1 MNEFTLLTRK
11 QCLNSDN
18 MLELLKKRGT
28 IAPITDFSIL
38 LGGYVNG
45 NYHYNN
51 SNSLEDRAGCY
62 WTISET
68 LTGNACLVNVTGE
81 IDFEDANEQYI
92 GNRPVIPYSSIS
104 NMASN
109 IVKATDEII
118 EIEYGEYPQKVASK
132 NLQVDLEDAYIK
144 NQINIQKTGKTYTI
158 DLINVEDLNKE
169 LKPQIIE
176 EYEYDKKKYVRV
188 KNKSHYDREEITLSN
203 GEKYKN
209 EDYVWVEVQP
219 IKWLIDKNKD
229 TAISEKILFAGIQ
242 FDNKEEYDGNF
253 TNTNLKKFMNNYFSK
268 EIKRQQHKK
277 TNNENKKHN
286 IDLMFLTEEQ
296 CFDSSRKLEILE
308 KRGTIAPITD
318 FSILLGGYVSND
330 YYNNGNSLEDR
341 SGIYWTSSNDK
352 DKDARVVLMNG
363 LFFDYSVRNRYVG
376 ARPALPY
383 SSIRNISS
391 NGVRGRDG
399 ILEVEYGEYPQK
411 VASKRLQDE
420 LERAYNYNQSSIRKT
435 GKTYTTDSRK
445 CDAYDEKFN
454 AQVIEEYSFDDGK
467 KYVRVKANLNYDDGE
482 FKLSNGERY
491 KDGDYVWV
499 EVQPI
504 KWLIDE
510 KSDIALS
517 ERLLFAGVQFKHER
531 NYKGDFRTTDIKEFM
546 DRYLSKD
553 IIPSFS
559 KELTPE
565 EKEQY
570 EEEQKRLEKR
580 KNPYELNFGQVSEED
595 IIKGAIESG
604 VAVFLHGPSS
614 EGKSARVKQIDPDC
628 VIIYLRNATPESLNG
643 KSVYNSETGE
653 MIDVKP
659 TWLKKLEDRCEKE
672 PNKNHIVFLD
682 EITNALPSIQGI
694 AFNIVLDREVNGI
707 WQLPKNARIVAAGN
721 DMNDSLAANQL
732 AEPLFNRFAHVYIKT
747 SVESW
752 LKWASEHN
760 IHPAIY
766 AYIAY
771 KKGESLRS
779 KYDGE
784 KPNADPRKWE
794 MASKMLYKTGQP
806 EMLRAL
812 IGEDITKEFIEFC
825 NQQVI
830 TLEDVLNDNY
840 TESDLQMNTSALYAT
855 TVGLTQVDEENFE
868 KVREFVSKLGQEFC
882 AIFDTMWMKGDE
894 KRMEIVTETR
904 LEKSIGGKRL

>member
-1 MNEFTLLTRK
+1 MNDFT
-11 QCLNSDN
+11 
-18 MLELLKKRGT
+18 
-28 IAPITDFSIL
+28 
-38 LGGYVNG
+38 
-45 NYHYNN
+45 
-51 SNSLEDRAGCY
+51 
-62 WTISET
+62 
-68 LTGNACLVNVTGE
+68 
-81 IDFEDANEQYI
+81 
-92 GNRPVIPYSSIS
+92 
-104 NMASN
+104 
-109 IVKATDEII
+109 
-118 EIEYGEYPQKVASK
+118 
-132 NLQVDLEDAYIK
+132 
-144 NQINIQKTGKTYTI
+144 
-158 DLINVEDLNKE
+158 
-169 LKPQIIE
+169 
-176 EYEYDKKKYVRV
+176 
-188 KNKSHYDREEITLSN
+188 
-203 GEKYKN
+203 
-209 EDYVWVEVQP
+209 
-219 IKWLIDKNKD
+219 
-229 TAISEKILFAGIQ
+229 
-242 FDNKEEYDGNF
+242 
-253 TNTNLKKFMNNYFSK
+253 
-268 EIKRQQHKK
+268 
-277 TNNENKKHN
+277 
-286 IDLMFLTEEQ
+286 FLTEEQ

-318 FSILLGGYVSND
+318 FSILLGGYVSD
-330 YYNNGNSLEDR
+330 DYYYNNGNSLEDR
-341 SGIYWTSSNDK
+341 SGWYWTSSDDK
-352 DKDARVVLMNG
+352 DNDVRVVR
-363 LFFDYSVRNRYVG
+363 FDGSRTHSYVNRRGGG

-383 SSIRNISS
+383 SSIRNIAS

-445 CDAYDEKFN
+445 RDEYDEKFS
-454 AQVIEEYSFDDGK
+454 AQIIEEYSFDDGK
-467 KYVRVKANLNYDDGE
+467 KYVRVKANSYYDGSE

-546 DRYLSKD
+546 DRYFSKD
-553 IIPSFS
+553 ITPSFS
-559 KELTPE
+559 KEIIPE
-565 EKEQY
+565 EKKQI
-570 EEEQKRLEKR
+570 EENKAELEKQR
-580 KNPYELNFGQVSEED
+580 NPYGFNFGQVSEED
-595 IIKGAIESG
+595 IIRGAIESG
-604 VAVFLHGPSS
+604 VAVFLHGQSS

-659 TWLKKLEDRCEKE
+659 TWLKKLEERCEKD
-672 PNKNHIVFLD
+672 PDNYHIVFLD

-721 DMNDSLAANQL
+721 DMKDSLAANQL
-732 AEPLFNRFAHVYIKT
+732 AEPLFNRFAHVYIQT
-747 SVESW
+747 TVENW
-752 LKWASEHN
+752 LQWASEHN

-794 MASKMLYKTGQP
+794 MASKMLYATGQP

-812 IGEDITKEFIEFC
+812 VGEDITREFVRFC
-825 NQQVI
+825 NQRVI
-830 TLEDVLNDNY
+830 TLDDVLKGNY
-840 TESDLQMNTSALYAT
+840 TERDLQMNTSEIYAT
-855 TVGLTQVDEENFE
+855 AMGLSQVDEANFE
-868 KVREFVSKLGQEFC
+868 KVREFVLKLGGEPC
-882 AIFDTMWMKGDE
+882 AIFDSLWTHGDE
-894 KRMEIVTETR
+894 SRMEIVAEAR
-904 LEKSIGGKRL
+904 LANSRGGRRV